1 MKPKSFVMPKRIRIE
16 EATRTAQYTKF
27 IIEPLERGFGTTLG
41 NSLRRVLLSFV
52 QGAAPRW
59 VRIGGVLQA
68 GSYIPGVVEDVTDI
82 VLNLKQ
88 LVIKL
93 HKPRPTRLEI
103 DAVGPGEVTGASFLP
118 NADVEILNP
127 GNHVASLEEGGVLK
141 LEMEVDQ
148 GRGFVP
154 AELNKDDTLPITT
167 IPMDSVFTPVR
178 RVKYNVE
185 ATRVAEITDYD
196 RLILEIWTD
205 GTITPEDGLGFASK
219 IMKDHLTLFINFLD
233 HEFLLEEEGKE
244 EDIYINPNLY
254 KSVDELELSV
264 RSYNCLKAANIRTIA
279 QLVQKSEAEMLKY
292 RNFGKK
298 SLNEIKELLDKMG
311 LSLGMT
317 LDDERVTEALKEH
330 EARTAAAEDDEKE
343 EIKNHEA

>member
-16 EATRTAQYTKF
+16 EETRTPQYTKF

-59 VRIGGVLQA
+59 VRIEGVLQEV
-68 GSYIPGVVEDVTDI
+68 SYIPGVVEDVTDI
-82 VLNLKQ
+82 ILNLKQ
-88 LVIKL
+88 LVIRM
-93 HKPRPTRLEI
+93 HKTRSTKLEI
-103 DAVGPGEVTGASFLP
+103 DATGPGEVTGASFVP
-118 NADVEILNP
+118 NPDVEILNP
-127 GNHVASLEEGGVLK
+127 DIHIATLEEGGVLK
-141 LEMEVDQ
+141 LEMEIAQ
-148 GRGFVP
+148 GRGFVA
-154 AELNKDDTLPITT
+154 AEMNKDDSLPINT

-205 GTITPEDGLGFASK
+205 GTISPEDSLGFASK
-219 IMKDHLTLFINFLD
+219 IVKDHLALFINFLD
-233 HEFLLEEEGKE
+233 HEFFLEEEGKE

-298 SLNEIKELLDKMG
+298 SLNEIKELLSKMG
-311 LSLGMT
+311 LSLGMA
-317 LDDERVTEALKEH
+317 LDDERVRASIEEH
-330 EARTAAAEDDEKE
+330 AADIESEEDEEKE
-343 EIKNHEA
+343 EMEDNEA

>member
-16 EATRTAQYTKF
+16 EETRTPQYTKF

-59 VRIGGVLQA
+59 VKIEGVLQEV
-68 GSYIPGVVEDVTDI
+68 SYIPGVVEDVTDI
-82 VLNLKQ
+82 ILNLKQ
-88 LVIKL
+88 MVIKM
-93 HKPRPTRLEI
+93 HKPRALKLEI
-103 DAVGPGEVTGASFLP
+103 DATGPCEVTGASFVP
-118 NADVEILNP
+118 NPDVEILNP
-127 GNHVASLEEGGVLK
+127 DIHLASLEEGGVLK
-141 LEMEVDQ
+141 LEMEVDH

-154 AELNKDDTLPITT
+154 AEMNKDESLPINT

-205 GTITPEDGLGFASK
+205 GSVAPEDSLGFASK
-219 IMKDHLTLFINFLD
+219 IIKDHLTLFINFLD
-233 HEFLLEEEGKE
+233 HEFFLQEEGKE
-244 EDIYINPNLY
+244 EDVYINPNLY

-264 RSYNCLKAANIRTIA
+264 RSYNCLKAASIRTIA
-279 QLVQKSEAEMLKY
+279 QLVQKTEAEMLKY

-317 LDDERVTEALKEH
+317 LDDERVMAAIREH
-330 EARTAAAEDDEKE
+330 EAKLAVQEQEQE
-343 EIKNHEA
+343 ESEEES